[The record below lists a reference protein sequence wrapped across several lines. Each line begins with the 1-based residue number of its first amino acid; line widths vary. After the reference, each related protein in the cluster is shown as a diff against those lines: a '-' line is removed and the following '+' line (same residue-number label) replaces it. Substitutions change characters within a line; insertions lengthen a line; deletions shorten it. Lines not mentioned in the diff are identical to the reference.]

1 MGRFADY
8 DPAAEERPKL
18 DASCIRIA
26 RLDDAE
32 TLYAISAERGDESD
46 DEPNLPNVIS
56 RIRGELEGIAR
67 DAPWCVYVAELAGEV
82 IAYGRVRD
90 LTHAEDGLPTEC
102 PEGWY
107 LTGVIVRP
115 PFRRRGLGALL
126 TQARI
131 EWVGERATEVHYVTN
146 KRNVTSI
153 ALHARFGFE
162 PTDAEFA
169 YPRAALERG
178 AGRLYRLALR

>member
-8 DPAAEERPKL
+8 EPEAEGRTAL
-18 DASCIRIA
+18 DASSIRLA
-26 RLDDAE
+26 CWNDAE
-32 TLYAISAERGDESD
+32 TIYAISAERGDESD
-46 DEPNLPNVIS
+46 DEPDLENVIS
-56 RIRGELEGIAR
+56 RIRGELEGIVR
-67 DAPWCVYVAELAGEV
+67 DAPWRVFVAEVEGEV
-82 IAYGRVRD
+82 IAYGRVRN
-90 LTHAEDGLPTEC
+90 LTHAEAGLPPEC

-126 TQARI
+126 TRARI
-131 EWVGERATEVHYVTN
+131 DWVRERATGIHYVAN
-146 KRNVTSI
+146 RQNLTSI
-153 ALHARFGFE
+153 ALHACFGFE

-178 AGRLYRLALR
+178 EGRLYRLTLS